1 MTTALTAAVQAAQGR
16 VLLTLTWTTV
26 TQATITRV
34 HPDGTR
40 WPVRAANPA
49 LVAST
54 TGVGWTGY
62 DAEAPLDVA
71 VTYTASST
79 QDPATFSATPV
90 TVPSDTGM
98 VGSMAWLTHP
108 LQPSLSVLFAVTD
121 VATQS
126 RAARRAVL
134 PIMGSNLPIAISDV
148 RLAPTGEI
156 SGSTLTA
163 GDATALAALIGD
175 GATLL
180 VRCPA
185 AWGSMWFYAAIGD
198 VSDENATHVGPTPD
212 RDWKLPYTVVAPPA
226 GVAGGTLGDTYND
239 VLTAYATYNAV
250 IAGEATYNALLAQ
263 PGS

>member
-1 MTTALTAAVQAAQGR
+1 MTTTLTAVVQAAQGR

-26 TQATITRV
+26 TQATITRI

-108 LQPSLSVLFAVTD
+108 LQPSLSVLFAVSDIAAQTR
-121 VATQS
+121 V
-126 RAARRAVL
+126 ARRAVL
-134 PIMGSNLPIAISDV
+134 PIMGSSLPVAVSDV
-148 RLAPTGEI
+148 RLAPTGELT
-156 SGSTLTA
+156 GATLTA
-163 GDATALAALIGD
+163 ADAAALAALIAD

-185 AWGSMWFYAAIGD
+185 TWGSMWFYAAIGD
-198 VSDENATHVGPTPD
+198 VTDENPTRVGPQPD
-212 RDWKLPYTVVAPPA
+212 REWKLPYTVVAAPV
-226 GVAGGTLGDTYND
+226 GVAGGSLGDTYND
-239 VLTAYATYNAV
+239 VLTAYATYNALL
-250 IAGEATYNALLAQ
+250 AGEATYNALLTQ
-263 PGS
+263 PGP